1 MEQAR
6 AGTCNTMY
14 AYCELV
20 LLYLLDI
27 AAQQQCTSRTGAA
40 SGRMLVFGRPSAS
53 HAAVL
58 YMSTTYC
65 SKQHPAYLVTACE
78 VAYFKFFC
86 SCLYYTYVCN
96 CMFVL
101 YGIIHSNY
109 YTLCFLFWSMWLGFG
124 CMFVFRGCND
134 DIIHSNYY
142 TLCFLFTDWCV
153 NKDTLCFLFSSS
165 VHTITV

>member
-1 MEQAR
+1 VCTHAAIGALWCMEQAR

-78 VAYFKFFC
+78 VAYFKFFVHVC
-86 SCLYYTYVCN
+86 TIHMFVTACLYYTVSY
-96 CMFVL
+96 
-101 YGIIHSNY
+101 IAITIHY
-109 YTLCFLFWSMWLGFG
+109 AFCFDQ
-124 CMFVFRGCND
+124 CD
-134 DIIHSNYY
+134 
-142 TLCFLFTDWCV
+142 
-153 NKDTLCFLFSSS
+153 
-165 VHTITV
+165 